1 MHLEGTDVLARVAQL
16 RAREDSIA
24 KVFAMTSPSRLLLL
38 ATIAVLGATST
49 PQTAH
54 AGGNATIVLE
64 VSTFRNLKGFLGCQL
79 YATSDSF
86 PDKWQSQVNLR
97 KRVPVT
103 ATTTSCTFSDL
114 APGTY
119 AAAVIHDENGN
130 GTLDKNFLGI
140 PTEAYGVSNN
150 CTHALSKPRWDE
162 AKFVVN
168 ADSTVTSR
176 ISLRY

>member
-1 MHLEGTDVLARVAQL
+1 MPSL
-16 RAREDSIA
+16 
-24 KVFAMTSPSRLLLL
+24 SRLFLL
-38 ATIAVLGATST
+38 ATISALGATST
-49 PQTAH
+49 PHAAH

-64 VSTFRNLKGFLGCQL
+64 VSTFRTLKGFLGCQL

-97 KRVPVT
+97 KRVAVT
-103 ATTTSCTFSDL
+103 APTTSCTFADL

-130 GTLDKNFLGI
+130 GTLDKNFLGV
-140 PTEAYGVSNN
+140 PTEAYGISNN
-150 CTHALSKPRWDE
+150 CTHALSKPKWDE
-162 AKFVVN
+162 AKFTVN
-168 ADSTVTSR
+168 ADTTVTSK